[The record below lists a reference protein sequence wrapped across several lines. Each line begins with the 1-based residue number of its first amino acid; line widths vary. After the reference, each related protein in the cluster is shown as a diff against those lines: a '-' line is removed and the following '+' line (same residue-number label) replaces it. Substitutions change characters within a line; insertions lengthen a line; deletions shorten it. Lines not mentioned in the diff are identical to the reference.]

1 MSEQLNTNLKL
12 SYLGLLTLEVID
24 WVWGTE
30 QSSTK
35 VRLFI
40 IVCFHDEIFTRRS
53 SENHVKLLCN
63 WTYNETFLINL
74 ALIKELKTKVNL
86 YKS

>member
-1 MSEQLNTNLKL
+1 MNEQINTNLKL
-12 SYLGLLTLEVID
+12 SYLGLLRLEVVNID

-63 WTYNETFLINL
+63 WTSNETFLI
-74 ALIKELKTKVNL
+74 T
-86 YKS
+86 